1 MYLIWSSLES
11 DASDLGYL
19 FGNSH
24 IESFPCVEALEPESD
39 MTNRVHRHHTQ
50 YQLRCPLEPIS
61 LGGE

>member
-19 FGNSH
+19 FGNFH

-39 MTNRVHRHHTQ
+39 MTNRVH
-50 YQLRCPLEPIS
+50 
-61 LGGE
+61 